1 MPETWL
7 RFNCCYWATGRGVLN
22 ISSTV
27 DTCSPEQPF
36 WSKKNEWLSYVSA
49 LIIMLS
55 FSDTERILERPS
67 HIWLLCHKNVKETS
81 QPDHS
86 HSGCHTPNTRDLE
99 CWDQSPF
106 TSRAAPVIQWI
117 PVWPPSHPLTHSHQA
132 PSLLHSQHSNTKP
145 AQLVPQSWYLHEGA
159 QRTHKLLSLLS

>member
-1 MPETWL
+1 MQDSYALFCFLDLVLNIKRNWRLIFVHGQVPNKTSSKWTALFIETSPVSMRCQRHGWGL
-7 RFNCCYWATGRGVLN
+7 TAAIGGEVLN

-49 LIIMLS
+49 LIITLS
-55 FSDTERILERPS
+55 FSDTERILEHPS
-67 HIWLLCHKNVKETS
+67 HIWLLCHKSVKETS

-86 HSGCHTPNTRDLE
+86 HSGCHTPNTRDFE

-117 PVWPPSHPLTHSHQA
+117 PVWPL
-132 PSLLHSQHSNTKP
+132 
-145 AQLVPQSWYLHEGA
+145 
-159 QRTHKLLSLLS
+159 